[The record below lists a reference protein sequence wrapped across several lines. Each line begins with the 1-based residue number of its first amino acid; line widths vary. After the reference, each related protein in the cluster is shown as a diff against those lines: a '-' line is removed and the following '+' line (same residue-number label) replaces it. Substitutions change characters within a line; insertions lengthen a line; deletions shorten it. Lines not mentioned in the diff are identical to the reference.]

1 MKHRDFLVITRSI
14 ISTFKPLFTGQT
26 LRSALDWLQQEI
38 ITPFQQLCSWSKRHF
53 GWTLFISLI
62 FNLLV
67 FICFPSSWIPT
78 QTQSKTFDEITVE
91 VGKGRISTL
100 KFKQQHH
107 LWIANCALMEEPVQ
121 TLCDESSHHHQFTAK
136 QVEVYYLERIFWN
149 LKNTKKEVFIQQIT
163 LVNPRQQHLE
173 MTYGST
179 AANFEQWKKHQLAP
193 FYVLRTL
200 IGLNLW
206 WLLTIVGLKIKA
218 RIQLKQ

>member
-1 MKHRDFLVITRSI
+1 MRS
-14 ISTFKPLFTGQT
+14 T
-26 LRSALDWLQQEI
+26 LDWLQQEI
-38 ITPFQQLCSWSKRHF
+38 IPLSTALQLVEASFWLDTLYLPHFQSTC
-53 GWTLFISLI
+53 IY
-62 FNLLV
+62 
-67 FICFPSSWIPT
+67 FPSSWIPS
-78 QTQSKTFDEITVE
+78 QTQSKTFVQMTVE

-107 LWIANCALMEEPVQ
+107 LWIANCALMGEPIQ
-121 TLCDESSHHHQFTAK
+121 TLCDQSSHRHQFTAK
-136 QVEVYYLERIFWN
+136 QVELYYLERIFWN
-149 LKNTKKEVFIQQIT
+149 LKNAKKEVFIHQIT
-163 LVNPRQQHLE
+163 LADPRQQQLD

-193 FYVLRTL
+193 LYVLRTL

>member
-1 MKHRDFLVITRSI
+1 M
-14 ISTFKPLFTGQT
+14 G
-26 LRSALDWLQQEI
+26 
-38 ITPFQQLCSWSKRHF
+38 
-53 GWTLFISLI
+53 
-62 FNLLV
+62 
-67 FICFPSSWIPT
+67 
-78 QTQSKTFDEITVE
+78 
-91 VGKGRISTL
+91 
-100 KFKQQHH
+100 
-107 LWIANCALMEEPVQ
+107 EPVQ
-121 TLCDESSHHHQFTAK
+121 TLCDQSSHRHQFTAK

-163 LVNPRQQHLE
+163 LANPCQQHLE

>member
-1 MKHRDFLVITRSI
+1 MSTDPNQNHLSWSI
-14 ISTFKPLFTGQT
+14 ILAGHFLFPSFSIYLCLFVSQAAGSPLRFTVKPLMN
-26 LRSALDWLQQEI
+26 S
-38 ITPFQQLCSWSKRHF
+38 P
-53 GWTLFISLI
+53 
-62 FNLLV
+62 
-67 FICFPSSWIPT
+67 
-78 QTQSKTFDEITVE
+78 
-91 VGKGRISTL
+91 L

-107 LWIANCALMEEPVQ
+107 LWIANCALMGEPVQ
-121 TLCDESSHHHQFTAK
+121 TLCDQSSHRHQFTAK

-163 LVNPRQQHLE
+163 LVDPPQQQLD

-193 FYVLRTL
+193 LYVLRTL
-200 IGLNLW
+200 ISLNLW

>member
-1 MKHRDFLVITRSI
+1 MKHPDFLVITCLI
-14 ISTFKPLFTGQT
+14 ISILYNFPQGKT
-26 LRSALDWLQQEI
+26 LRSILNWSQQEI
-38 ITPFQQLCSWSKRHF
+38 VTLLRQLWIGSKHHF

-67 FICFPSSWIPT
+67 FICFPSSWIPS
-78 QTQSKTFDEITVE
+78 QTQSKTFDQITVE
-91 VGKGRISTL
+91 VGKGRISAL

-107 LWIANCALMEEPVQ
+107 LWIANCALMGEPVQ
-121 TLCDESSHHHQFTAK
+121 TLCDQSSHRHQFTAK

-163 LVNPRQQHLE
+163 LADPPQQQSD

-193 FYVLRTL
+193 LYVLRTL

>member
-26 LRSALDWLQQEI
+26 LRSALDWSQQEI
-38 ITPFQQLCSWSKRHF
+38 ITLFQQLWSWSKHHF

-67 FICFPSSWIPT
+67 FICFPSSWPPSQI
-78 QTQSKTFDEITVE
+78 QSRTFNQITAE

-107 LWIANCALMEEPVQ
+107 LWIANCVLMGEPIE
-121 TLCDESSHHHQFTAK
+121 TLCDQSSHRHQFTAK

-149 LKNTKKEVFIQQIT
+149 LKNTKKEVFIHQIT
-163 LVNPRQQHLE
+163 LADSRLQHLD
-173 MTYGST
+173 MTYSTT
-179 AANFEQWKKHQLAP
+179 AANFEQ
-193 FYVLRTL
+193 
-200 IGLNLW
+200 
-206 WLLTIVGLKIKA
+206 
-218 RIQLKQ
+218 